1 MRKKKNDGTA
11 VNSVLIR
18 RPIQRW
24 FPLFVLPTFLCFA
37 IGFIWPFLQGI
48 YLSFCNF
55 HMPRDAAWVGFK
67 NYVKAFSDAGFKH
80 AFWNTAGFAV
90 VSIVLINVVAF
101 AIAYAL
107 TQRIQGANLFRTVK
121 SSI

>member
-1 MRKKKNDGTA
+1 LRKRKRDRTA
-11 VNSVLIR
+11 VNSALIR

-55 HMPRDAAWVGFK
+55 NTPRDAKWVGFA
-67 NYVKAFSDAGFKH
+67 NYIKAFQDAGFQH
-80 AFWNTAGFAV
+80 AF
-90 VSIVLINVVAF
+90 
-101 AIAYAL
+101 
-107 TQRIQGANLFRTVK
+107 
-121 SSI
+121 